1 MLEFI
6 VAAKEFKKAIS
17 LILAGRREH
26 MDTDTAEFKA
36 VANTLEL
43 SSVGT
48 ETQIDAEVV
57 QAGYARVP
65 LPVLRDLK
73 KVAATYKQPR
83 LHLRVDE
90 GRFRIESYSLA
101 NPGIELRK
109 IGAKMADLP
118 VDAGFLDTLAMVKL
132 FSAEEIAESGL
143 AARVLDAQEKATA
156 AIEGA
161 TTWLSPFRV
170 PREEVRKL
178 LEAQLSKR
186 AAEVKSNLKAFG
198 AQDG

>member
-1 MLEFI
+1 MIEFN
-6 VAAKEFKKAIS
+6 VGAKEFKKAVS
-17 LILAGRREH
+17 LLLAGRKEH
-26 MDTDTAEFKA
+26 MDTDTTEFKA
-36 VANTLEL
+36 VANLLEL

-73 KVAATYKQPR
+73 KVAATYKQTR
-83 LHLRVDE
+83 LRMRVDE

-101 NPGIELRK
+101 NSGIELKRM
-109 IGAKMADLP
+109 GAKMADIP
-118 VDAGFLDTLAMVKL
+118 VDAGFLDTLAMTKL

-156 AIEGA
+156 AIDGA
-161 TTWLSPFRV
+161 TTWLLPFEI
-170 PREEVRKL
+170 PREEVRRL
-178 LEAQLSKR
+178 LDAQLGKR
-186 AAEVKSNLKAFG
+186 ASELKSNLRAFSSVIT
-198 AQDG
+198 

>member
-1 MLEFI
+1 MIEFI
-6 VAAKEFKKAIS
+6 VAAKEFRKAVN
-17 LILAGRREH
+17 LILSGRKEH

-36 VANTLEL
+36 VANMLEL

-65 LPVLRDLK
+65 LPVLKDLK
-73 KVAATYKQPR
+73 KVAGTYKQPR

-109 IGAKMADLP
+109 IGVKMADLP

-143 AARVLDAQEKATA
+143 AARVLGAQEKATA

-161 TTWLSPFRV
+161 TTWLSPFHV

-186 AAEVKSNLKAFG
+186 ASEVKSNLRAFG
-198 AQDG
+198 AQQG